1 MQMILQGFGQRICQ
15 EQTAGASDFHARTS
29 ALQENSRVS
38 QDSVLACFLQLQALL
53 EDRRKKINPLAYS
66 LKTLKTYL
74 VLTEG
79 LILQGSSWSWM
90 KSGTM
95 QSGRF
100 STLPMSSLK
109 TEKEFS
115 LLDILEDEVPEKY
128 FLSEQTVKRL
138 ISYKDNVLMRLP
150 TRTGGNATVGCYPLV
165 KSKQHEKGLK
175 LVALID
181 GENKQANRIYS
192 PDGISPTLNTGTG
205 GRLEP
210 KFILSDKDGYRVR
223 KLTPRECFR
232 LQGFPDDYFD
242 RAKEVCS
249 DSQLYK
255 QAGNSVTVP
264 VVYEI
269 AKRMEIGE

>member
-1 MQMILQGFGQRICQ
+1 MI
-15 EQTAGASDFHARTS
+15 T
-29 ALQENSRVS
+29 
-38 QDSVLACFLQLQALL
+38 
-53 EDRRKKINPLAYS
+53 
-66 LKTLKTYL
+66 
-74 VLTEG
+74 
-79 LILQGSSWSWM
+79 
-90 KSGTM
+90 
-95 QSGRF
+95 
-100 STLPMSSLK
+100 
-109 TEKEFS
+109 
-115 LLDILEDEVPEKY
+115 
-128 FLSEQTVKRL
+128 
-138 ISYKDNVLMRLP
+138 
-150 TRTGGNATVGCYPLV
+150 TRTGENATVGCYPLV

-269 AKRMEIGE
+269 AKRMERGE